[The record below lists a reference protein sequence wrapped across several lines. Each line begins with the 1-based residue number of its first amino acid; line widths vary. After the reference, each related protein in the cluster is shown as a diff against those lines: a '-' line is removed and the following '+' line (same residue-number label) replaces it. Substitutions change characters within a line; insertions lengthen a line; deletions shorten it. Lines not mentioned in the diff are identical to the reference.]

1 MGGLPGPASC
11 TQFSTLAAPGRVL
24 RTRRVSAGCSIPAGP
39 RGQTPSKCQAGP
51 LGWSRKPSHGFPKK
65 DSPRVWQPVPR
76 GDRSWL
82 YNLCQDFLICIFF
95 FLRKGQT
102 RTLNSTAVLLPS
114 LPRKMFREG
123 VAVRMGSSFNMR
135 REVWVPW
142 GHPAFASRQATGMS
156 ELHDLVCLSELW
168 KVVCQKTK
176 CMLCVIYDVVKI
188 GGNRE
193 KNPPW
198 FCHFW
203 IISLLRE
210 RPSALCHCTC

>member
-1 MGGLPGPASC
+1 MLDPSWTPRTDTKQVPGWPSGMKQKAKPWVP
-11 TQFSTLAAPGRVL
+11 QE
-24 RTRRVSAGCSIPAGP
+24 
-39 RGQTPSKCQAGP
+39 GQPPIWES
-51 LGWSRKPSHGFPKK
+51 
-65 DSPRVWQPVPR
+65 VPR
-76 GDRSWL
+76 GGPSWL

-95 FLRKGQT
+95 FLHKGQT

-123 VAVRMGSSFNMR
+123 IAERMGSLFSSR

-142 GHPAFASRQATGMS
+142 CHPAFASRQATRMS
-156 ELHDLVCLSELW
+156 ELQDVVCLFELW

-176 CMLCVIYDVVKI
+176 CMLSQRIILQLRVIYNVVKT